1 MPTADDDSRELF
13 EEFARTGR
21 RGVRNR
27 IVERHMGLAVHI
39 AKRYNVRAGRDDDIE
54 QVAMLA
60 LVKAVD
66 RFDHTLGVPFAA
78 FAGRTIEGEIKRH
91 FRDATWSLKVPR
103 GAKELHLAVRR
114 AGDELSAKLGRSPSV
129 AEVADYLELDRDDV
143 ITGLS
148 AGEARRVESI
158 DPRPSDDDRTADRKL
173 AASRGERGYADVENT
188 AVIDQLMETLPE
200 REREIVRLR
209 FYEEMSQVD
218 IAAIVGISQMH
229 VSRLLRSTFE
239 QLRESFGD
247 IEGPAEQPT
256 G

>member
-1 MPTADDDSRELF
+1 MPTPDSTDLF

-21 RGVRNR
+21 RRVRNQ
-27 IVERHMGLAVHI
+27 IVEQHLGLAVHI
-39 AKRYNVRAGRDDDIE
+39 AKRFNPRGGRDDDIE

-66 RFDHTLGVPFAA
+66 RFDPSVGVPFSA

-114 AGDELSAKLGRSPSV
+114 GSEELSSKLGRSPSV
-129 AEVADYLELDRDDV
+129 AEVAAHLELSEDDV

-148 AGEARRVESI
+148 AGEARRAASI
-158 DPRPSDDDRTADRKL
+158 DPPAGDDGSASSARQL
-173 AASRGERGYADVENT
+173 AVSVRDGRFVDTENRSVVE
-188 AVIDQLMETLPE
+188 QLLATLPD

-218 IAAIVGISQMH
+218 IAEVVGVSQMH
-229 VSRLLRSTFE
+229 VSRLLRRSFE
-239 QLRESFGD
+239 QLREQVGEAD
-247 IEGPAEQPT
+247 GTA
-256 G
+256 